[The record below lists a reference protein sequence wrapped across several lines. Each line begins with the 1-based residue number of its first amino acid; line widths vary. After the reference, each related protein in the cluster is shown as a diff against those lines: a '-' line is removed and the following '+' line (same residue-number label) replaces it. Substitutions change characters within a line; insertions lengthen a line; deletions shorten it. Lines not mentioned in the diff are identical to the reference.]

1 LFDGLNYEIDIGT
14 LQGLR
19 AKGEAVSIVDVREP
33 WEREICALPGSL
45 EIPLGELPERLDEL
59 PERGTIVLLCHHGVR
74 SLQAA
79 AWLRRH
85 GFDHAVSLLGGIDA
99 WAMELDP
106 GMRRY

>member
-1 LFDGLNYEIDIGT
+1 MFDVLSYEIDIGT

-19 AKGEAVSIVDVREP
+19 DKGEVVSIIDVREP
-33 WEREICALPGSL
+33 WEREICVLPGSL
-45 EIPLGELPERLDEL
+45 EISFGELPERLHEL
-59 PERGTIVLLCHHGVR
+59 PDTGTLVLFCHHGVR

-85 GFDHAVSLLGGIDA
+85 GFDHAVSLSGGIDA
-99 WAMELDP
+99 WAAKLDP